1 MLTRKEPDNQAYK
14 IILDID
20 VRTVNL
26 EVKRS
31 TLINALG
38 SDSDVSTSERGRV
51 DLYKFND

>member
-1 MLTRKEPDNQAYK
+1 MDNQAYK

-26 EVKRS
+26 EVKCS

-38 SDSDVSTSERGRV
+38 TDSDVSTSERGRV